1 MTSKALKAFPAFF
14 WQDIC
19 TGNSGPQKIIFMK
32 KIFILLFIAI
42 LGLQQIDAQFLKN
55 AKKLINSNNKGLT
68 EKDAA
73 EGIKEALVNGTGESV
88 KQVSVLNGYW
98 GNPEI
103 KIPYPA
109 EAKEMESKLRAI
121 GMGKKVDEFNESMNR
136 AAEKAAS
143 EAKPIFITA
152 IKEMTVRD
160 AINIVKGADNAATMY
175 LKNTTSPQLIDK
187 FQPIIKTSLDNV
199 NATRYWS
206 DLITIY
212 NKLPMVKKMNSNLPQ
227 YVTQKAI
234 DGLFIMIAK
243 EEFKIRKDPVAR
255 TSELLKK
262 VFGN

>member
-1 MTSKALKAFPAFF
+1 MA
-14 WQDIC
+14 
-19 TGNSGPQKIIFMK
+19 IIGM
-32 KIFILLFIAI
+32 
-42 LGLQQIDAQFLKN
+42 QHIDAQFLKN
-55 AKKLINSNNKGLT
+55 AKKLLSSDNKGLT

-73 EGIKEALVNGTGESV
+73 DGIKEALVNGTGQSV
-88 KQVSVLNGYW
+88 KLVSVVDGYW

-103 KIPYPA
+103 KIPFPP

-136 AAEKAAS
+136 AAEKVAN
-143 EAKPIFITA
+143 EAKPIFVAA
-152 IKEMTVRD
+152 IKGMTVRD
-160 AINIVKGADNAATMY
+160 AVNIVKGTDNAATLY
-175 LKNTTSPQLIDK
+175 LKNTTSPELISK
-187 FQPIIKTSLDNV
+187 FQPIIKTSLDDV

-206 DLITIY
+206 DLITAY
-212 NKLPMVKKMNSNLPQ
+212 NKIPLVKKMNPNLTL

-243 EEFKIRKDPVAR
+243 EELKIRKDPMAR

>member
-1 MTSKALKAFPAFF
+1 
-14 WQDIC
+14 
-19 TGNSGPQKIIFMK
+19 MK
-32 KIFILLFIAI
+32 KIYFLVIIAI
-42 LGLQQIDAQFLKN
+42 LSIQITDAQFFKD
-55 AKKLINSNNKGLT
+55 AKKLLNSKTKGLT

-73 EGIKEALVNGTGESV
+73 DGIKEALVNGTGESV
-88 KQVSVLNGYW
+88 KVVSVLNGYW

-103 KIPYPA
+103 KIPFPS

-121 GMGKKVDEFNESMNR
+121 GMAKKVDEFNESMNR

-143 EAKPIFITA
+143 EAKPIFIAA
-152 IKEMTVRD
+152 IKGMTVRD
-160 AINIVKGADNAATMY
+160 AINIVKGADNAATIY
-175 LKNTTSPQLIDK
+175 LKNTTSPELIGK

-212 NKLPMVKKMNSNLPQ
+212 NKIPLVKRMNPNLSE
-227 YVTQKAI
+227 YVTQRAI

-243 EEFKIRKDPVAR
+243 EEIKIRKDPMAR

>member
-1 MTSKALKAFPAFF
+1 
-14 WQDIC
+14 
-19 TGNSGPQKIIFMK
+19 MK
-32 KIFILLFIAI
+32 KFFILLLIAI
-42 LGLQQIDAQFLKN
+42 LGIQQIDAQFLKN
-55 AKKLINSNNKGLT
+55 AKKLINSKNNGLT

-73 EGIKEALVNGTGESV
+73 DGIKEALVNGTGESV

-103 KIPYPA
+103 KIPFPT
-109 EAKEMESKLRAI
+109 EAKEMESKLRTI
-121 GMGKKVDEFNESMNR
+121 GMGKKVDEFNESMNW

-143 EAKPIFITA
+143 EAKSIFLTA

-160 AINIVKGADNAATMY
+160 AVNIVKGTDNAATMY
-175 LKNTTSPQLIDK
+175 LKNNTSPQLIDK

-212 NKLPMVKKMNSNLPQ
+212 NKIPMVKKMNPDLPQ

-243 EEFKIRKDPVAR
+243 EELKIRKDPVAR

>member
-1 MTSKALKAFPAFF
+1 
-14 WQDIC
+14 
-19 TGNSGPQKIIFMK
+19 MK
-32 KIFILLFIAI
+32 KNYFLVLIAI
-42 LGLQQIDAQFLKN
+42 LSIQQTDAQFLKD
-55 AKKLINSNNKGLT
+55 AKKLLNSKGKGLT

-73 EGIKEALVNGTGESV
+73 DGIKEALVNGTTESV
-88 KQVSVLNGYW
+88 KLVSIVDGYW

-103 KIPYPA
+103 KIPFPS
-109 EAKEMESKLRAI
+109 EAKEMESKLRTI

-136 AAEKAAS
+136 AAEKAAT

-152 IKEMTVRD
+152 IKGMTVKD
-160 AINIVKGADNAATMY
+160 AINIVKGANNAATMY
-175 LKNTTSPQLIDK
+175 LKNTTSPELNNK

-206 DLITIY
+206 DLITAY
-212 NKLPMVKKMNSNLPQ
+212 NKIPLVKKMNPNLAE
-227 YVTQKAI
+227 YVTDKAI

-243 EEFKIRKDPVAR
+243 EEIKIRQDPMAR

>member
-1 MTSKALKAFPAFF
+1 
-14 WQDIC
+14 
-19 TGNSGPQKIIFMK
+19 MK
-32 KIFILLFIAI
+32 KFFILLLIAI
-42 LGLQQIDAQFLKN
+42 LGIQQIDAQFLKN
-55 AKKLINSNNKGLT
+55 AKKLINSKNNGLT

-73 EGIKEALVNGTGESV
+73 DGIKEALVNGTGESV

-103 KIPYPA
+103 KIPFPA
-109 EAKEMESKLRAI
+109 EAKEMESKLRTI

-143 EAKPIFITA
+143 EAKSIFLTA

-160 AINIVKGADNAATMY
+160 AVNIVKGTDNAATMY
-175 LKNTTSPQLIDK
+175 LKNNTSPQLIDK

-212 NKLPMVKKMNSNLPQ
+212 NKIPMVKKMNPDLPQ

-234 DGLFIMIAK
+234 DGLFIMITK
-243 EEFKIRKDPVAR
+243 EELKIRKDPVAR

>member
-1 MTSKALKAFPAFF
+1 
-14 WQDIC
+14 
-19 TGNSGPQKIIFMK
+19 MK
-32 KIFILLFIAI
+32 KICFLFCIAI
-42 LGLQQIDAQFLKN
+42 LGMQYIDAQFLKD
-55 AKKLINSNNKGLT
+55 AKKLLSSKSKGLT

-73 EGIKEALVNGTGESV
+73 DGIKEALVNGTGVSV
-88 KQVSVLNGYW
+88 KLVSVPDGYW

-103 KIPYPA
+103 KIPFPA
-109 EAKEMESKLRAI
+109 EAKEMESKMRAI

-143 EAKPIFITA
+143 EAKPIFINA
-152 IKEMTVRD
+152 IKGMTVRD

-175 LKNTTSPQLIDK
+175 LKNNTSPELVAK

-199 NATRYWS
+199 NATKYWS

-212 NKLPMVKKMNSNLPQ
+212 NKIPLVKKLNPNLPQ

-243 EEFKIRKDPVAR
+243 EELKIRKDPMAR

>member
-1 MTSKALKAFPAFF
+1 
-14 WQDIC
+14 
-19 TGNSGPQKIIFMK
+19 MK
-32 KIFILLFIAI
+32 KFFILLLIAI
-42 LGLQQIDAQFLKN
+42 LGIQQIDAQFLKN
-55 AKKLINSNNKGLT
+55 AKKLINSKNNGLT

-73 EGIKEALVNGTGESV
+73 DGIKEALVNGTDESV

-98 GNPEI
+98 GNSEI
-103 KIPYPA
+103 KIPFPA
-109 EAKEMESKLRAI
+109 EAKEMESKLRTI

-143 EAKPIFITA
+143 EAKPIFLTA
-152 IKEMTVRD
+152 IKDMTVRD
-160 AINIVKGADNAATMY
+160 AVNIVKGTDNAATMY
-175 LKNTTSPQLIDK
+175 LKNNTSPQLIDK

-212 NKLPMVKKMNSNLPQ
+212 NRVPMVKKINPNLPQ